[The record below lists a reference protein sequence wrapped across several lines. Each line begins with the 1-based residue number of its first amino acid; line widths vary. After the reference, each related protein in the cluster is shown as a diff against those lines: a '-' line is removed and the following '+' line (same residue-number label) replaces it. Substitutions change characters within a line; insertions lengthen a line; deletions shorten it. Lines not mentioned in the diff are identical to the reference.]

1 MKHNYFGILLL
12 ILSIGS
18 LTACDDS
25 RRKMNELLQQGKEHF
40 QAGDFENARQSF
52 ENILKIKSDHT
63 EALYQSAEVWAKLGD
78 LQQSREFYQ
87 KAVNAGPKHLMA
99 RVKLGQF
106 HLLAGQ
112 LDNAEIMAKEAAAI
126 DTENPDTLVLSAGIL
141 AAQNNS
147 DAATVKAETALGK
160 RPGDVPAILLL
171 ASLQAKSGKPDKAI
185 AFLLQHIEKNP
196 GDTSLRLMLA
206 NLYITT
212 KAFEPALS
220 TLEAIVKLEP
230 KPLIHRKRL
239 ALFLIEQNQLDKA
252 EAVLR
257 QAIAD
262 LPDNQQAKLNL
273 LDFLAEKR
281 GPEIAESE
289 LIPMLEDHPDDFVLK
304 FGLVNLYLTQN
315 LTEKAEQALQEIIA
329 LDQSGRQGI
338 KAKNRLAR
346 LQANSGRIE
355 SAKELIE
362 ALLSASPKEPEALTL
377 RGELALSEDRLA
389 DAIGDFR
396 KVLVEQPDTINVLKL
411 LATAHQLNQDPVP
424 ALENL
429 EKIVRLLPNDE
440 NARLDVA
447 ELLVKT
453 GRADK
458 AAEQMIAWLQINPGS
473 KKGLEALFNIY
484 RVQQHWDQARQIAG
498 HLQQAYPDEAS
509 GFYLEGMAFQSE
521 GKLQEAV
528 TFFAKALSKQT
539 DAVEPL
545 TQLVNSYLQLK
556 KPDEALKIL
565 QAIIKQRPE
574 HFIAYNLMGGVYAAA
589 NKPNEAIAAFN
600 RVIAVKPE
608 WENPYRNLAG
618 LYINQKEQGKAV
630 RILQQGIDKTGS
642 LTLVSD
648 LAALYHQAG
657 AHDKALALLEDT
669 YKKQPQSAI
678 ALNNL
683 VRYLSE
689 QAKDN
694 AALDRAAKLA
704 GPLAKTNNPDMLY
717 SVAVLAYRQGSYDKA
732 KALLEKVTGQVPNSA
747 VALHKL
753 GMVYFKQGDNKR
765 AREHLEKA
773 IEKDSQFNG
782 IDEARQTLKTI
793 SESYRESLGGSDG

>member
-1 MKHNYFGILLL
+1 
-12 ILSIGS
+12 
-18 LTACDDS
+18 
-25 RRKMNELLQQGKEHF
+25 MNELLQQGKEDF
-40 QAGDFENARQSF
+40 QSGDFENARLSFQS
-52 ENILKIKSDHT
+52 ILKIKSDHV
-63 EALYQSAEVWAKLGD
+63 EALYQSAEVSAKLGD
-78 LQQSREFYQ
+78 LQQAREFYQ
-87 KAVNAGPKHLMA
+87 KAVNAGPKHVLA

-106 HLLAGQ
+106 YLLAGQ
-112 LDNAEIMAKEAAAI
+112 LNNAETLAKEAAAI
-126 DTENPDTLVLSAGIL
+126 DAENPDALVLSGGIL

-147 DAATVKAETALGK
+147 DAATVKAEAALAK

-171 ASLQAKSGKPDKAI
+171 TSLQAKSGKPDKAI
-185 AFLLQHIEKNP
+185 AFLLQHSEQNP

-206 NLYITT
+206 NLYITK
-212 KAFEPALS
+212 KAFDQALN

-239 ALFLIEQNQLDKA
+239 ALFLIEHNQLDKA
-252 EAVLR
+252 EEVLR
-257 QAIAD
+257 QAVAD

-304 FGLVNLYLTQN
+304 FGLVNLYLTQH
-315 LTEKAEQALQEIIA
+315 LTEKAELALQEIMT
-329 LDQSGRQGI
+329 LDQSGKHGF
-338 KAKNRLAR
+338 KATIMLAR
-346 LQANSGRIE
+346 LQANSGRFE
-355 SAKELIE
+355 SARALIE
-362 ALLSASPKEPEALTL
+362 TVLSADFTESEALTL
-377 RGELALSEDRLA
+377 RGELALTESRLA

-396 KVLVEQPDTINVLKL
+396 KVLVEQPDTIKVLKL
-411 LATAHQLNQDPVP
+411 LAMAHQLNQDPVP

-440 NARLDVA
+440 DAKLDLA

-453 GRADK
+453 GSAGK
-458 AAEQMIAWLQINPGS
+458 AAEQIIAWLQLNPGS
-473 KKGLEALFNIY
+473 KRGLEALFNIY
-484 RVQQHWDQARQIAG
+484 RVQQQWEQARQVVG

-509 GFYLEGMAFQSE
+509 GFYLAGLAFQSE
-521 GKLQEAV
+521 GKLQEAIP
-528 TFFAKALSKQT
+528 FFAKALSKQT

-556 KPDEALKIL
+556 KPDQALKIL
-565 QAIIKQRPE
+565 QEIIKQRPE
-574 HFIAYNLMGGVYAAA
+574 HFIAYNLMGGVFAAA
-589 NKPNEAIAAFN
+589 NKPAEAAAAFN
-600 RVIAVKPE
+600 RVIAIKPE

-618 LYINQKEQGKAV
+618 LYIHQKEPDKAV
-630 RILQQGIDKTGS
+630 RILQQGIDKTAS

-657 AHDKALALLEDT
+657 AYDKALALLEDS
-669 YKKQPQSAI
+669 YKNQPQSAV

-694 AALDRAAKLA
+694 AALDRAVKLA

-717 SVAVLAYRQGSYDKA
+717 TVAVLAYRQGSYDKA
-732 KALLEKVTGQVPNSA
+732 KELLEKVTGQVPDSA
-747 VALHKL
+747 VAHHKL
-753 GMVYFKQGDNKR
+753 GMVYFNQGDNKS
-765 AREHLEKA
+765 AREYLEKA
-773 IEKDSQFNG
+773 IEKDDQYNG
-782 IDEARQTLKTI
+782 IDEARQTLKII
-793 SESYRESLGGSDG
+793 SQSYRGSLGGSDG

>member
-1 MKHNYFGILLL
+1 
-12 ILSIGS
+12 
-18 LTACDDS
+18 
-25 RRKMNELLQQGKEHF
+25 MNELLQQGKEYF
-40 QAGDFENARQSF
+40 QAGDFENARLTF
-52 ENILKIKSDHT
+52 ERILELKSDHPD
-63 EALYQSAEVWAKLGD
+63 ALYQSAEVSAKLGN
-78 LQQSREFYQ
+78 LQQARDYYQ
-87 KAVNAGPKHLMA
+87 KAVKADRKHLMA

-106 HLLAGQ
+106 YLLAGQ
-112 LDNAEIMAKEAAAI
+112 IDNAEILAKEAAAI
-126 DTENPDTLVLSAGIL
+126 DVGNPDAMVLSAGIL

-147 DAATVKAETALGK
+147 DAATVKAEAALAK

-185 AFLLQHIEKNP
+185 PFLLQHVEKNP

-212 KAFEPALS
+212 KAFDQALN

-239 ALFLIEQNQLDKA
+239 ALFLMEQNQLDKA

-257 QAIAD
+257 QAVDD
-262 LPDNQQAKLNL
+262 LPDNQQARLNL

-315 LTEKAEQALQEIIA
+315 LTEKAEHALQEISN
-329 LDQSGRQGI
+329 LDPSGRQGI
-338 KAKNRLAR
+338 KAQIMLAR

-355 SAKELIE
+355 SAKQLIE
-362 ALLSASPKEPEALTL
+362 TLLSANPKELDALTL
-377 RGELALSEDRLA
+377 RGELALAESRLD

-396 KVLVEQPDTINVLKL
+396 NVLVAQPDTINIVKL
-411 LATAHQLNQDPVP
+411 LATAHQLNRDPVP

-440 NARLDVA
+440 NARLDMA

-453 GRADK
+453 GKPAK
-458 AAEQMIAWLQINPGS
+458 AAEQMIAWLQLNPGS
-473 KKGLEALFNIY
+473 KKALEALFNIY
-484 RVQQHWDQARQIAG
+484 RVQQQWEQARQVAG
-498 HLQQAYPDEAS
+498 HLQQAYPDDAS
-509 GFYLEGMAFQSE
+509 GYYLEGMAFQSE
-521 GKLQEAV
+521 GKPQEALV
-528 TFFAKALSKQT
+528 FFAKALSKQT

-556 KPDEALKIL
+556 QPDQALKIL
-565 QAIIKQRPE
+565 QEMVKQKPE
-574 HFIAYNLMGGVYAAA
+574 HFIAYNLMGGVFAAA
-589 NKPNEAIAAFN
+589 NKPAEAIAAFN
-600 RVIAVKPE
+600 RVIAIKPE

-657 AHDKALALLEDT
+657 AHDKALALLEDS
-669 YKKQPQSAI
+669 YKNQPQSAI

-694 AALDRAAKLA
+694 ADLDRAAKLA
-704 GPLAKTNNPDMLY
+704 VPLAKTNNPEMLY
-717 SVAVLAYRQGSYDKA
+717 TVAVLAYRQGSYDKA
-732 KALLEKVTGQVPNSA
+732 RELLDKVVGQVPDSA
-747 VALHKL
+747 SAHHKL
-753 GMVYFKQGDNKR
+753 GMVYFKQGDNKS

-773 IEKDSQFNG
+773 IEKDGQFNG

-793 SESYRESLGGSDG
+793 SESYRGSLGGSDG